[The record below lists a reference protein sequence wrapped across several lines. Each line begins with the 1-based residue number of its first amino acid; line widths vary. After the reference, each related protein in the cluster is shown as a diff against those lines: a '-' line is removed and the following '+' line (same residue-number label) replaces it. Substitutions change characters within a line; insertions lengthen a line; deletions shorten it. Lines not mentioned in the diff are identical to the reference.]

1 MQPLE
6 TLTSYI
12 TYARSKIHPVL
23 TEGASEALVQAYVE
37 MRKAGMDSRTQE
49 KRITATTRQLESM
62 IRLGEAHARMRLSD
76 RVEEEDIREAV
87 RLIKS
92 ALRESAVRLLLC
104 LSSPHKTDYIFNR
117 PILSRARLI
126 LTLSTPE
133 PVRPCVVSEPIL
145 NVRLLDSSSKKPDL
159 KVFAGPQQSTS
170 STNNPVFP
178 WIMPSSRRLLGNW
191 RKRALSRLW
200 VKGKEESSRVWVCNS
215 SVNGIFFIIFHFSIM
230 WCLFLFFCLVQCLHK
245 AYQKL
250 VLHYGP
256 RSLPS
261 TKVP

>member
-23 TEGASEALVQAYVE
+23 TEGASEVLVQAYVE

-92 ALRESAVRLLLC
+92 ALRESAVRSLLC
-104 LSSPHKTDYIFNR
+104 LS
-117 PILSRARLI
+117 
-126 LTLSTPE
+126 
-133 PVRPCVVSEPIL
+133 
-145 NVRLLDSSSKKPDL
+145 
-159 KVFAGPQQSTS
+159 
-170 STNNPVFP
+170 
-178 WIMPSSRRLLGNW
+178 
-191 RKRALSRLW
+191 
-200 VKGKEESSRVWVCNS
+200 
-215 SVNGIFFIIFHFSIM
+215 
-230 WCLFLFFCLVQCLHK
+230 CLHK
-245 AYQKL
+245 TA
-250 VLHYGP
+250 
-256 RSLPS
+256 
-261 TKVP
+261 